1 MEREYKRLSIAA
13 GRVRRAH
20 ARYGRA
26 EIYGSSP
33 YGPKHAKLPTA
44 RVQCVYPSK
53 NRGKHSLLLNLSFER
68 REGARCFTSHAAPVR
83 PSFVPKL
90 TPSARSPRHAYQ
102 GMRRP
107 SSQLMT
113 VPVVDMSALRISYR
127 TRLQPMCGST
137 APSMSQMCAYF
148 LVISVRLKPGWSS

>member
-1 MEREYKRLSIAA
+1 MVPNMQNFPRPAYNVCIPQKIGGNTHSCSTSVLN
-13 GRVRRAH
+13 V
-20 ARYGRA
+20 
-26 EIYGSSP
+26 
-33 YGPKHAKLPTA
+33 
-44 RVQCVYPSK
+44 
-53 NRGKHSLLLNLSFER
+53 GK
-68 REGARCFTSHAAPVR
+68 ARCFTSHAAPVR